1 LKKKRVLA
9 TLSVAAIVGSLLSTS
24 AFAAENPRVTQAK
37 PSLVA
42 LGDSITFGYNLGNN
56 LQPSPKAFPY
66 FIGKALHLQVSDLGI
81 PGWKTTD
88 LLAALE
94 TNPTFQN
101 SVKQANKITLDIG
114 SNDLLQAFA
123 SGTVTQEQVAP
134 ILNNLSTIISKIRS
148 MSDADIVVYNIYN
161 PFQVTD
167 SYRHIMGDLLLPGI
181 NAQLQNAVVSFHD
194 SKITTADAYD
204 AFGQNQAIFVRAN
217 DIHPTVFGQDILGEI
232 GTIAFIKEDIHRR

>member
-1 LKKKRVLA
+1 MIT

-24 AFAAENPRVTQAK
+24 AFAAENPTVPHAK

-56 LQPSPKAFPY
+56 LQPSPEAFPY
-66 FIGKALHLQVSDLGI
+66 FIGKALHLQVSDLGV

-94 TNPTFQN
+94 TNATFQN
-101 SVKQANKITLDIG
+101 SVKHASKITLDIG
-114 SNDLLQAFA
+114 SNDLLQAFE
-123 SGTVTQEQVAP
+123 SGSVTQEQVAP
-134 ILNNLSTIISKIRS
+134 ILNNLHAIISKIRS
-148 MSDADIVVYNIYN
+148 MSHADIVVYNIYN

-167 SYRHIMGDLLLPGI
+167 SYRHMMGDLLLPGI
-181 NAQLQNAVVSFHD
+181 NAQIQNVVASFHD

-204 AFGQNQAIFVRAN
+204 SFGQNQAIYVRAN
-217 DIHPTVFGQDILGEI
+217 DIHPTVIGQDRLGEI
-232 GTIAFIKEDIHRR
+232 GTLAFIQEDIHHR